1 MANYINKY
9 LNQSAYDA
17 DDTKQYPNTSL
28 VGSDVVYAATQ
39 PAPPVVNDWHVMYT
53 ISVPSTQ
60 SIQIWPQS
68 VYEEGESE
76 PVYEYL
82 NPEDRLEYIKIDG
95 VDVDLASLYAA
106 DNSYQFTQGE
116 HTVQF
121 KSLYD
126 SQSEMY
132 TTGDAAYFIPVAGNS
147 TITSFETKDVI
158 QVFSAGMLD
167 EGTYVDYVG
176 LTVDGNVTLDGII
189 SISTRV
195 VDEELEQY
203 ESVLSVDGNLTLTYT
218 DTVVD
223 TEGIPPTYTNVYV
236 PAALVTSYEEEG
248 WTNVNAIVS

>member
-39 PAPPVVNDWHVMYT
+39 PAPPVVDDWHVMYT

-60 SIQIWPQS
+60 SIQIWPQA
-68 VYEEGESE
+68 EFEGTT
-76 PVYEYL
+76 EYL

-116 HTVQF
+116 HTVQL
-121 KSLYD
+121 KSSYD

-132 TTGDAAYFIPVAGNS
+132 TTDAAYFIPVAGNS

-158 QVFSAGMLD
+158 EVFSAGMLD

-176 LTVDGNVTLDGII
+176 LTVDGNVTLDGIM

-195 VDEELEQY
+195 VDEGLKQY

-223 TEGIPPTYTNVYV
+223 SEGLPPTYTNVYV

-248 WTNVNAIVS
+248 WTNVNAIQTA